1 MSIPALPQPTNF
13 HTYGPGFAVTLAS
26 MASLSDTG
34 HEACPKEWRDLSAFL
49 HTLILDEGMTTAMA
63 AWEAAL
69 PESMVAEYRR
79 LVGI

>member
-1 MSIPALPQPTNF
+1 MSIPALPHPTNF
-13 HTYGPGFAVTLAS
+13 DTYGPGFAFMLAS

-34 HEACPKEWRDLSAFL
+34 YEACPDEWRDLTALL

-63 AWEAAL
+63 AWEAAV
-69 PESMVAEYRR
+69 PESMVAEYRH